1 MKKVHVCVKYPI
13 ANNFNIENCGISTCK
28 AKVLCLRV
36 VYSGSGRDSLATK
49 NVAKNDKISLN
60 CPLKQGTMLVVSKQQ
75 ILTIKICSK
84 HF

>member
-49 NVAKNDKISLN
+49 NVAKNLVKLSLKARPHYAG
-60 CPLKQGTMLVVSKQQ
+60 CL
-75 ILTIKICSK
+75 
-84 HF
+84 